1 MKSLKEI
8 PNFKPETC
16 FSKSV
21 RSDHLTFSYNEALKT
36 LFHGPKGQEMEEWLR
51 VYHSEPR
58 RLKILKRK
66 LIGLC

>member
-8 PNFKPETC
+8 PNFKPETY

-36 LFHGPKGQEMEEWLR
+36 LFHGPKGQEMEER
-51 VYHSEPR
+51 HSEPR